1 VTGSAKRV
9 LGLDLGEVRIGLALS
24 DPLGMTAQPLQT
36 MTRVGPKKDLRALAA
51 LAREHDVATV
61 VIGLPLLLSGE
72 EGSKA
77 QEAREFAENL
87 GRHLQGARIELWD
100 ERMTTVLAERA
111 MIEGSV
117 RRRKRKEKVD
127 SLAAA
132 LILQSY
138 LDSLP
143 GPGGNDR
150 Q

>member
-1 VTGSAKRV
+1 VTDGETRV
-9 LGLDLGEVRIGLALS
+9 LGIDLGEVRIGLALS
-24 DPLGMTAQPLQT
+24 DPLGLTAQPLKT
-36 MTRVGPKKDLRALAA
+36 LKRVGPKKDLRALAA
-51 LAREHDVATV
+51 LAREHDATTV

-77 QEAREFAENL
+77 EEAREFAENL

-117 RRRKRKEKVD
+117 RRRKRREKVD

-138 LDSLP
+138 LDSRP
-143 GPGGNDR
+143 EQHGNAGR
-150 Q
+150 

>member
-1 VTGSAKRV
+1 MTDGAKRV

-24 DPLGMTAQPLQT
+24 DPLGVTAQPLET
-36 MTRVGPKKDLRALAA
+36 MNRVGPKKDLRALAA
-51 LAREHDVATV
+51 LARERDVATV

-87 GRHLQGARIELWD
+87 RRHLQGARIELWD
-100 ERMTTVLAERA
+100 ERMTTVMAERA

-117 RRRKRKEKVD
+117 RRRKRREKVD
-127 SLAAA
+127 SLAAV

-138 LDSLP
+138 LDSRP
-143 GPGGNDR
+143 GPGGDER
-150 Q
+150 R